1 MVGQVGW
8 GVLST
13 AKIGLEKLIP
23 AIGASRNGELRAIG
37 SRSLSRATSV
47 AERHSAARAYGSYD
61 EVLGADE
68 VDAVYIP
75 LPNSL
80 HLPWTLRA
88 IEAGKHVLCEKPL
101 GLDASEATTMANAAE
116 AAGRLLLEAFMWR
129 FHPRARRVKQLIA
142 NGAIGDARL
151 IRAALC
157 FALDDPADIRFQPE
171 LGGGV
176 LLDAGAYGVNAARW
190 FFDAEPVAA
199 QAEAVYGSTEVD
211 VLVAGALCFEGG
223 RLASIEASN
232 IAQWQG
238 TFSIVGT
245 QGAIDLPADAWIPLD
260 AEPVLHVRTMADK
273 SGRPEVVP
281 GGDVYQLMVEHFADA
296 VVGRTSLAFSP
307 ADSVANMRALDA
319 LARAAREQRR
329 VELG

>member
-1 MVGQVGW
+1 MSDQVGW
-8 GVLST
+8 GVLGT
-13 AKIGLEKLIP
+13 ASIGREKVIP
-23 AIGASRNGELRAIG
+23 AIGASSNGKLRAIG
-37 SRSLSRATSV
+37 SRSLAHARAV
-47 AERHSAARAYGSYD
+47 AEQHHGARAYGSYGD
-61 EVLGADE
+61 VLADDD

-88 IEAGKHVLCEKPL
+88 LEAGKHVLCEKPL
-101 GLDASEATTMANAAE
+101 GLDADEASTMASAAE
-116 AAGRLLLEAFMWR
+116 AADRLLLEAFMWR

-142 NGAIGDARL
+142 DGAIGEARL

-157 FALDDPADIRFQPE
+157 FAVDDPTDIRFQPE

-190 FFDAEPVAA
+190 IFDAEPISA
-199 QAEAVYGSTEVD
+199 QALAVYGSTGVD
-211 VLVAGALCFEGG
+211 VLVAGVLSFDAG
-223 RLASIEASN
+223 RLASIDVSD

-245 QGAIDLPADAWIPLD
+245 EGAIDLPSDAWIPLD
-260 AEPVLHVRTMADK
+260 AEPALHIRTMADK
-273 SGRPEVVP
+273 AGRSEIVP
-281 GGDVYQLMVEHFADA
+281 GGDVYGLMVEHFADA
-296 VVGRTSLAFSP
+296 VLGGTSLAFSP
-307 ADSVANMRALDA
+307 QDSVANMRALDA
-319 LARAAREQRR
+319 LAVAAREQRR